1 MGTVVIG
8 PGNGL
13 HENWEG
19 SRARRDM
26 GEATARSED
35 GDAPLA
41 GCVASSGGVG
51 GQSKGVG
58 SASGEA
64 VVEEYVLA
72 KPICQDETMKRRV
85 LVPKVSAKTPN
96 EAAFPRG
103 VWHQFVFNP

>member
-1 MGTVVIG
+1 MGTVVIEQA
-8 PGNGL
+8 NGL

-41 GCVASSGGVG
+41 ECVASYGGVG
-51 GQSKGVG
+51 TSKGVG
-58 SASGEA
+58 SASCEA

-72 KPICQDETMKRRV
+72 KPVCQDETTKRQV
-85 LVPKVSAKTPN
+85 LVPKVSAETPY

-103 VWHQFVFNP
+103 VWHQVCFHL

>member
-51 GQSKGVG
+51 GNRKELAPLLVRRSWRSTSWQSPSVK
-58 SASGEA
+58 
-64 VVEEYVLA
+64 
-72 KPICQDETMKRRV
+72 TRR
-85 LVPKVSAKTPN
+85 
-96 EAAFPRG
+96 
-103 VWHQFVFNP
+103 